1 METTIKSNVPHLC
14 YLSISIPDLS
24 SYGDKYH
31 ILTPVGYFEN
41 RTLSECDREIFDA
54 CSSLHGYPQP
64 NFTKMKRKEENM
76 ENTLK
81 LTYSRVNVCTK
92 KEYFYLLTISL
103 HFILIL
109 K

>member
-41 RTLSECDREIFDA
+41 RTLSKSDR
-54 CSSLHGYPQP
+54 
-64 NFTKMKRKEENM
+64 
-76 ENTLK
+76 
-81 LTYSRVNVCTK
+81 
-92 KEYFYLLTISL
+92 
-103 HFILIL
+103 
-109 K
+109 